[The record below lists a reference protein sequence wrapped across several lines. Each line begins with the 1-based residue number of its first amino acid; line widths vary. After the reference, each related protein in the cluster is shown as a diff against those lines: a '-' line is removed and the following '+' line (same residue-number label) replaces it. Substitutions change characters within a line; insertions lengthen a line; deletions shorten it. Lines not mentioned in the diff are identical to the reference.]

1 MSRKGKLILAAAV
14 FGAALFGASC
24 GGGGG
29 GTAAGGGGGS
39 GGGGGGGGGGG
50 NQPPPATEEGK
61 VLALLDVGSAGA
73 GTVKPMT
80 ICKLMSNNKVECGN
94 DLNPNADLN
103 LEYVYEFGNEN
114 VALKAGDVL
123 YFFNGSQVIKPT
135 SYRALGATSDTSA
148 PGGINI
154 PSGTVTYYATD
165 DFVIIHS
172 TGGGN
177 TVIAVSKTGKVIKDT
192 GISSSNIDESCETV
206 TKSGTTYKLNTDGT
220 SSNITATIPDEVL
233 YSAGD
238 KSLVRKGTRVYLSD
252 SECLATGVLVD
263 TLSSNPDGAKMV
275 KVGDRFFIA
284 VRYSNTSL
292 KYYIVTGDTPIER
305 TPSGGLTLRTGTNG
319 ENLYDI
325 TGNGYLYYNVYDAT
339 HNDHV
344 RAVAP
349 DGTHLAALDL
359 SGAAGGRVDGL
370 IAFNDRVLARDDG
383 ASAVYS
389 VYIAASGSLASTNNP
404 AGADLTVLQRCTD
417 INTRTRSVDG
427 VGTNF
432 IRCVYESGGSTTLHS
447 LTYDSNFGYASAS
460 SSSISGSYSGA
471 KWATNKVLVSV
482 GSSIR
487 LCSTTT
493 TPSISCSAT
502 DLPDLNTTLLKQ
514 SGTDRYLKSNGN
526 NVFYAPGGTSPKVGD
541 IFGTQTTL
549 PIAVSSP
556 SGGNASFDLTKFAF
570 SFKPAGAACNTQ
582 ITYLSSPTANP
593 KLYALPSGA
602 CVERILKV
610 Y

>member
-252 SECLATGVLVD
+252 SGCSATGVLVD
-263 TLSSNPDGAKMV
+263 TLSSGVSINDVYMV
-275 KVGDRFFIA
+275 KVIDSNNNPHFFIA
-284 VRYSNTSL
+284 IRTSENSNRRVRYYKVSGNASTPLNTTIDL
-292 KYYIVTGDTPIER
+292 HTTPDEYYYALDGKGRLYAITAADTVSVFNIDG
-305 TPSGGLTLRTGTNG
+305 TSAGTATVIGVAGFLGLADRALAKTGTNVYQITTTG
-319 ENLYDI
+319 SAATAVDKGTALY
-325 TGNGYLYYNVYDAT
+325 TVVNNCT
-339 HNDHV
+339 H
-344 RAVAP
+344 
-349 DGTHLAALDL
+349 T
-359 SGAAGGRVDGL
+359 
-370 IAFNDRVLARDDG
+370 
-383 ASAVYS
+383 Y
-389 VYIAASGSLASTNNP
+389 
-404 AGADLTVLQRCTD
+404 
-417 INTRTRSVDG
+417 TRSVDG
-427 VGTNF
+427 AGTNF
-432 IRCVYESGGSTTLHS
+432 VRCVYVGGGNTYLYS
-447 LTYDSNFGYASAS
+447 LTYDSNIGLYGSANHNFG
-460 SSSISGSYSGA
+460 GVTFNNVL
-471 KWATNKVLVSV
+471 WAPNKALVSV
-482 GSSIR
+482 DSPATIS
-487 LCSTTT
+487 LCNTTT
-493 TPSISCSAT
+493 TPTISCSAT
-502 DLPDLNTTLLKQ
+502 DLPDIDSTNIN
-514 SGTDRYLKSNGN
+514 SGKYLKFNGN
-526 NVFYAPGGTSPKVGD
+526 NVFYLSGTSPKVGD

-549 PIAVSSP
+549 PIAVAPPPAPQP

-570 SFKPAGAACNTQ
+570 SFKPAGAACNTR
-582 ITYLSSPTANP
+582 IAYFSSPTATP